1 MLRYF
6 MLIFLACLWPGI
18 SVADELSLESVVS
31 ALQSPFQSTTAADQR
46 IQDLHA
52 DFSQI
57 SHIASIDRSQ
67 RGAGEVYFRFIAG
80 SAQPELL
87 SQFRWEYSAPSE
99 QEIVSDGTTLWVYQ
113 PDNRQAIRSD
123 ISQLAKGGN
132 PVMFLGSLG
141 YLNRDFTIH
150 WGKTPVD
157 EQGNY
162 LLELTPKQPSQLI
175 GLMEVLVS
183 REAVD
188 NWRNRA
194 TGKVIFPVKMT
205 RVTDTGGNQTTIE
218 FSAVR
223 VNQRLKAKLFN
234 FELPEGVDL
243 MESAEQLNH

>member
-6 MLIFLACLWPGI
+6 MLIFLVCLWPGI
-18 SVADELSLESVVS
+18 SAADDLSLDSVVS
-31 ALQSPFQSTTAADQR
+31 ALQTPFQSTTAAEQR

-52 DFSQI
+52 DFNQI

-80 SAQPELL
+80 AAQLDQL
-87 SQFRWEYSAPSE
+87 SRFRWEYSAPTE
-99 QEIVSDGTTLWVYQ
+99 QEIISDGTTLWVYQ

-132 PVMFLGSLG
+132 PVMFLASLG
-141 YLNRDFTIH
+141 QLSRDFTIG

-175 GLMEVLVS
+175 SLIEVLVS
-183 REAVD
+183 HEAVD
-188 NWRNRA
+188 NWRNKA
-194 TGKVIFPVKMT
+194 AGKIIFPLKMT
-205 RVTDTGGNQTTIE
+205 RVTDAGGNLTTIE
-218 FSAVR
+218 FSHVR
-223 VNQRLKAKLFN
+223 VNQQLNEKLFS

-243 MESAEQLNH
+243 LESAEQLNF